1 LSSLATL
8 IAQAAPSMFSGAG
21 NNMIFMMA
29 IMFAIV
35 YFMMIRPQR
44 KQEDALKKF
53 LDALQKGDEVVTTG
67 GLVGKIDKIQ
77 DGVVTLEVANGV
89 RLRVMKVQ
97 IVGPFAP
104 VADAAAKTESVAEK
118 K

>member
-1 LSSLATL
+1 LSSLAAL
-8 IAQAAPSMFSGAG
+8 IAQAAPPSPLGGSGGMFV
-21 NNMIFMMA
+21 MMA
-29 IMFAIV
+29 IMFAIF

-53 LDALQKGDEVVTTG
+53 IDGLQKGDEVVTTG
-67 GLVGKIDKIQ
+67 GMVGKVDKLQ

-89 RLRVMKVQ
+89 RVRVMKSQ

-104 VADAAAKTESVAEK
+104 VADSATKTESVAEK